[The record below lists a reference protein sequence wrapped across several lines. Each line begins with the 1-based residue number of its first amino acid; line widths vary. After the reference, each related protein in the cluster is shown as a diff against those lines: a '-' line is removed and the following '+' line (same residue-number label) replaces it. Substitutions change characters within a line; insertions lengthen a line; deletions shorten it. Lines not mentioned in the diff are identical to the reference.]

1 RRLRGNSDAQ
11 GNEGGLCA
19 PCGDG
24 LGGADGVDGGARFS
38 GDRVTDMQHGRHGL
52 RASNSTAVQSVAAG
66 NCGTVGVRGYYTH
79 VGGASW
85 TMWTTKTGSDD
96 TARRTGTNFTQAQ
109 HYGQGTGTFTTN
121 V

>member
-1 RRLRGNSDAQ
+1 MRKGTKGASAFLAVMVSV
-11 GNEGGLCA
+11 GLMVSTAA
-19 PCGDG
+19 PASAGTASRTCST
-24 LGGADGVDGGARFS
+24 GAMVYG
-38 GDRVTDMQHGRHGL
+38 
-52 RASNSTAVQSVAAG
+52 ASNSTAVQSVAAG

-85 TMWTTKTGSDD
+85 TMWTTKTGSDV